1 VEVRGQWGKRKMVK
15 KILVV
20 EDNEINRKLFVSVLR
35 ERGHTVM
42 EAANGREA
50 ITLIAHELP
59 VLVLMDIVL
68 PDMNGDEVL
77 RTCKEKGVLG
87 ATKVFA
93 LTASALSDIRDA
105 GFDGIIPKPVRI
117 LDLLETVQRAL
128 EVHES

>member
-1 VEVRGQWGKRKMVK
+1 MIK

-35 ERGHTVM
+35 ERGHAVM
-42 EAANGREA
+42 EAANGSEA
-50 ITLIAHELP
+50 IALIANEVP

-77 RTCKEKGVLG
+77 RICKDKGVLG

-93 LTASALSDIRDA
+93 LTASAPSDIRDV
-105 GFDGIIPKPVRI
+105 GFDGIIPKPVRV
-117 LDLLETVQRAL
+117 LDLLKTVQHAL
-128 EVHES
+128 EIHEP

>member
-1 VEVRGQWGKRKMVK
+1 MIQ

-35 ERGHTVM
+35 ERGYAVM
-42 EAANGREA
+42 EAANGRDA
-50 ITLIAHELP
+50 IAFIANESP

-87 ATKVFA
+87 RTKVYA

-105 GFDGIIPKPVRI
+105 GFDGIIPKPVRV
-117 LDLLETVQRAL
+117 LDLLDTVQKTL
-128 EVHES
+128 DVCGS